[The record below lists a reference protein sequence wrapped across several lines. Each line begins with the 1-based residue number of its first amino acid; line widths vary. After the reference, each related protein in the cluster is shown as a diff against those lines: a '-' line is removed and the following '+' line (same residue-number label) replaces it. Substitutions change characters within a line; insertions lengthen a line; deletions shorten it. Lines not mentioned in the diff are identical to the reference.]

1 MFFPQID
8 EADGFQRFAQPDS
21 KDEQK
26 SEGTDMVPILDASAG
41 ANVHIDFKITP
52 EIVGF
57 VNNPLRFEVE
67 AQASGGIDNPPAA
80 TYSVYIRYFYNF
92 SLGGR
97 AVFKWLGSYALKCKK
112 S

>member
-26 SEGTDMVPILDASAG
+26 SEGTDMVPILDASVG

-52 EIVGF
+52 EVNLGIKVNAPIKKGGTIVD
-57 VNNPLRFEVE
+57 
-67 AQASGGIDNPPAA
+67 S
-80 TYSVYIRYFYNF
+80 
-92 SLGGR
+92 
-97 AVFKWLGSYALKCKK
+97 
-112 S
+112 